1 MSELLKHFANDHE
14 ASTVLKDPEQLKQVL
29 FIIQEATDKYMND
42 VRTKMSDPRRTV
54 QQKAQ
59 DALDIATAII
69 AAEKKI
75 RELEL
80 YNIIGLKSRGM
91 NVITDV

>member
-29 FIIQEATDKYMND
+29 FIIQEATDKYMNE
-42 VRTKMSDPRRTV
+42 VRTKMADPRRTV